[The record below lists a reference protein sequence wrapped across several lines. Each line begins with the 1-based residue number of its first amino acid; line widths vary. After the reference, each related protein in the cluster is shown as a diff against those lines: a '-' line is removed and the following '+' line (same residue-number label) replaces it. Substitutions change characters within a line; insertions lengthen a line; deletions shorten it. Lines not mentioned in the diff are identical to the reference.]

1 MKKVNTK
8 AEVLALLQLNGAA
21 IAAFGVERLGLFGS
35 FARDEA
41 HAESDVD
48 LFLIFKTEQKTLKN
62 LVGLSRLLQDLLGRK
77 VELVTPESLNSFTG
91 KYIVQEV
98 EYVPLAA

>member
-1 MKKVNTK
+1 
-8 AEVLALLQLNGAA
+8 
-21 IAAFGVERLGLFGS
+21 
-35 FARDEA
+35 
-41 HAESDVD
+41 VD

-62 LVGLSRLLQDLLGRK
+62 LVGLSRFLQDLLGRK